1 MRGRARPRLLPLLAC
16 AALLA
21 AAGCAPSLTALTGP
35 EGEQA
40 ARFFARIEKEAPF
53 PVKASFS
60 GIARPRGRDALPF
73 IAGVNA
79 TGPASETLGLYD
91 PAGGAVAFLAN
102 DGRTLALSRGP
113 MAHLAE
119 LKEDATL
126 YPGPVSLARIL
137 SGAPGFPV
145 SGGEASRDRD
155 GRWVLSDGRQTLY
168 SDPGRRF
175 LSRAEYRV
183 DDAEA
188 TVEYPDRSDA
198 APPAGIAMKVRGIPI
213 SLRRDP

>member
-1 MRGRARPRLLPLLAC
+1 MRGRARPRLAPLFLC
-16 AALLA
+16 AVLLT
-21 AAGCAPSLTALTGP
+21 AAGCAPSRTVLTGP
-35 EGEQA
+35 EVEQA

-60 GIARPRGRDALPF
+60 GIARPRGRDVLPF

-79 TGPASETLGLYD
+79 PGPASETLGLYD
-91 PAGGAVAFLAN
+91 PAGAAVAFLAN
-102 DGRTLALSRGP
+102 DGRALALTRGP
-113 MAHLAE
+113 MAELAE
-119 LKEDATL
+119 LKEDLRL

-145 SGGEASRDRD
+145 SGGAASRDRD
-155 GRWVLSDGRQTLY
+155 GRWVLSDERQTLY
-168 SDPGRRF
+168 SDPGRLF
-175 LSRAEYRV
+175 LTRAEYRV
-183 DDAEA
+183 GDVEA
-188 TVEYPDRSDA
+188 TVEYPERSSA

>member
-1 MRGRARPRLLPLLAC
+1 MRGRARPRLLPLVAC

-21 AAGCAPSLTALTGP
+21 AAGCAPSRTILTGP

-53 PVKASFS
+53 PLKASFS

-79 TGPASETLGLYD
+79 PGPASETLGLYD
-91 PAGGAVAFLAN
+91 PMGGAVAFLAN
-102 DGRTLALSRGP
+102 DGRALALSRGP

-126 YPGPVSLARIL
+126 HPGPVSLARIL

-145 SGGEASRDRD
+145 VGGEAARDRD
-155 GRWVLSDGRQTLY
+155 GRWVFSDERQTLF

-183 DDAEA
+183 GDVEA
-188 TVEYPDRSDA
+188 TVEYPERTEA
-198 APPAGIAMKVRGIPI
+198 APPAGIAMKVRGMSI

>member
-1 MRGRARPRLLPLLAC
+1 MRGRARPRLAPLFFC

-21 AAGCAPSLTALTGP
+21 AAGCAPSRTVLTGA
-35 EGEQA
+35 EGDQA
-40 ARFFARIEKEAPF
+40 ARFFARLAVEAPF

-60 GIARPRGRDALPF
+60 GIARPRGRDALAF

-79 TGPASETLGLYD
+79 AGPASETLGLYD

-102 DGRTLALSRGP
+102 DGRSVALKRGP
-113 MAHLAE
+113 MAELAG
-119 LKEDATL
+119 LKEDARL

-137 SGAPGFPV
+137 SGAPGYPV

-155 GRWVLSDGRQTLY
+155 GRWVLSDERQTLF

-175 LSRAEYRV
+175 LSRAEYRAGDV
-183 DDAEA
+183 EA
-188 TVEYPDRSDA
+188 TVEYPERTEA
-198 APPAGIAMKVRGIPI
+198 APPAMIALKVRGIPI